1 MQTTTIDDIEV
12 IYESKTNAQI
22 KIKGTPDAIC
32 KILQKLNNGNLNLK
46 SKTNE

>member
-12 IYESKTNAQI
+12 IYESKTHAQI

-32 KILQKLNNGNLNLK
+32 EVLQKLNDNQIKLNK
-46 SKTNE
+46 

>member
-12 IYESKTNAQI
+12 IYESKTHAQI

-32 KILQKLNNGNLNLK
+32 QVLQKLNNGKLNLK